1 MLEIIR
7 MSIAS
12 LMRQRTRTFLT
23 MFGIIWG
30 IAAVIILVSII
41 QGFKARNQQFFA
53 GVGVNKLVLEYS
65 DTFELDGAI
74 IPLKH
79 DVSDRDFI
87 LKYCPNVEAATIETT
102 SFRPMERVG
111 SMENM
116 RRGGRS
122 GGGGP
127 GGHGNWFGAAGVSE
141 DYTKLRDYELSYGR
155 LISVTDEETYSKVCV
170 VGSLVVESLWEKDA
184 DPVGQQIAI
193 GGVIFTVVGALKKSQ
208 SFNDFRVLIPYSTY
222 ESALAPQRHGGD
234 FTLMLLLKDPK
245 LYEATRIQVIR
256 MLAARH
262 GFDPNDENAISVED
276 FARFRDSTVKLF
288 SMLFILVYFVGM
300 MTLAIGAVGVT
311 NIMLVN
317 VKERTKEIGLRKAL
331 GATRIKVLFQFIT
344 EALLLTVVGGLIG
357 IAVGLLLV
365 SAMYPIAAKT
375 DAFPTPVVTL
385 SSVIIAAVVNVLV
398 GVIAGSYPASQ
409 AASLDPIASLRDQ

>member
-7 MSIAS
+7 MSVAS

-30 IAAVIILVSII
+30 IAAVIILVAII
-41 QGFKARNQQFFA
+41 QGFKSRNQQFFA
-53 GVGVNKLVLEYS
+53 GVGVNKLMMEYS
-65 DTFELDGAI
+65 NTYEKDGI
-74 IPLKH
+74 VYPLRH
-79 DVSDRDFI
+79 DVDDKEFI

-111 SMENM
+111 RMEGM
-116 RRGGRS
+116 A
-122 GGGGP
+122 GGGGE
-127 GGHGNWFGAAGVSE
+127 GQNWFRACGVTQ
-141 DYTKLRDYELSYGR
+141 DYTRLRDYEVAYGR
-155 LISVTDEETYSKVCV
+155 LISIIDEETSQKVCV
-170 VGSLVVESLWEKDA
+170 VGSHVVESLWEKDA
-184 DPVGQQIAI
+184 NPVGQQIAI
-193 GGVIFTVVGALKKSQ
+193 GGVVFNVVGALKQSQ
-208 SFNDFRVLIPYSTY
+208 SFNDFSVLIPFSTY
-222 ESALAPQRHGGD
+222 DNSLATQRHGGD

-245 LYEATRIQVIR
+245 LYDATRIQVMR

-262 GFDPNDENAISVED
+262 GFDPNDENAIRVQD
-276 FARFRDSTVKLF
+276 FARFREETVKLF
-288 SMLFILVYFVGM
+288 AMMFILVYFVGM

-331 GATRIKVLFQFIT
+331 GATASKVLWQFIM

-357 IAVGLLLV
+357 ITLGLLLV
-365 SAMYPIAAKT
+365 ASMYPIAAKT
-375 DAFPTPVVTL
+375 EAFPTPVVTI
-385 SSVIIAAVVNVLV
+385 SSILIAAVVNVLV

-409 AASLDPIASLRDQ
+409 AAHLDPIQSLRDQ